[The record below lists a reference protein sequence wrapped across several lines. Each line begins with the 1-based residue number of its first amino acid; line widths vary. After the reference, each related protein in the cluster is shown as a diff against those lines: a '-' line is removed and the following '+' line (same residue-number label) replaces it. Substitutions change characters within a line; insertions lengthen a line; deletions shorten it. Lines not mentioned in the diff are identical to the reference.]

1 MNIKLSFT
9 PLSQNALDLLVVVL
23 DPAKT
28 LHVVDDPVI
37 NGHLQRAGGGFRE
50 KTQKREYFATL
61 PEGSPAKALVAYWSP
76 SLPAWNLWENV
87 KTFTA
92 RGLRLS
98 KIYGRAGSITFETN
112 GLWVL
117 SHGARTRLYIPGLRD
132 LAGYRAMW
140 ADFVA
145 AWRDDRDAAMTL
157 DHARRDL
164 ELVEQAYATAGLPP
178 PP

>member
-1 MNIKLSFT
+1 MLFRS
-9 PLSQNALDLLVVVL
+9 LVTIDYASGAIGTLAYSWEV
-23 DPAKT
+23 PA
-28 LHVVDDPVI
+28 
-37 NGHLQRAGGGFRE
+37 
-50 KTQKREYFATL
+50 
-61 PEGSPAKALVAYWSP
+61 
-76 SLPAWNLWENV
+76 
-87 KTFTA
+87 TA

-112 GLWVL
+112 GLWVFA
-117 SHGARTRLYIPGLRD
+117 HGARTRLYIPGLRD

-164 ELVEQAYATAGLPP
+164 ELVEQAYATAGLAPP
-178 PP
+178 GPAPSTPNDPS